1 VVSDFLFHPETI
13 EQPGFD
19 PAPVVDL
26 WDTVS
31 RQDWELCERV
41 QLGVGSRAFT
51 SGVYP
56 RQDRLVHLFAER
68 YREWMGV
75 PSWDAVR

>member
-1 VVSDFLFHPETI
+1 V
-13 EQPGFD
+13 
-19 PAPVVDL
+19 ADL

-31 RQDWELCERV
+31 RQDWGLCERV
-41 QLGVGSRAFT
+41 QLGVGSRAYA

-75 PSWDAVR
+75 PAWDAVR